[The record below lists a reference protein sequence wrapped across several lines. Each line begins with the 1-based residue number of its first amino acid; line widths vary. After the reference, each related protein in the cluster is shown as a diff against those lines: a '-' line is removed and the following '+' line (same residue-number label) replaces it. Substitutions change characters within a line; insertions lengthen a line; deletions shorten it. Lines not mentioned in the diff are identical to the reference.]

1 MIGRT
6 ATTLS
11 SPARA
16 WGLSAAPFSGYRSY
30 MTASTVTQYLTA
42 LPADRRAALSVVRKV
57 INENLPDG
65 YEEGMQ
71 FGMIGWYVPL
81 SMYPAGYGENPKVP
95 LSFVALAS
103 QKSGMVL
110 HFLCFYGH
118 PTLSTWF
125 TSEYKKSGKK
135 LDMGKGCVRFKSLED
150 LALDMVGRTVAR
162 VPVEEHMANYRA
174 ARALLAASN
183 KTPTPSARN
192 TTPTLKRRRTS
203 SKAKR
208 S

>member
-1 MIGRT
+1 MGIV
-6 ATTLS
+6 AN
-11 SPARA
+11 
-16 WGLSAAPFSGYRSY
+16 
-30 MTASTVTQYLTA
+30 MTASTVAQYLAA
-42 LPADRRAALSVVRKV
+42 LPADRRAVLSAVRKV

-118 PTLSTWF
+118 PTLRDWFISEWSDWERATW
-125 TSEYKKSGKK
+125 TEKPRGSGERVGRRTNQYKKSGKK

-150 LALDMVGRTVAR
+150 LALNVVGRTVAR
-162 VPVEEHMANYRA
+162 VSVEDHMANYRA
-174 ARALLAASN
+174 ARALLGKGKTSAKKSAA
-183 KTPTPSARN
+183 K
-192 TTPTLKRRRTS
+192 
-203 SKAKR
+203 KAKPKK
-208 S
+208 